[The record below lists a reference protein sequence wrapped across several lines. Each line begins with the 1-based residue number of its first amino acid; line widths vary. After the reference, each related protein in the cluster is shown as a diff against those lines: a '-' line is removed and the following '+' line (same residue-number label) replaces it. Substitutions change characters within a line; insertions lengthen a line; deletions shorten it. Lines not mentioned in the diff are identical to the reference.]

1 MNILTLGVL
10 NVTQLKFDK
19 NNGNRKEM
27 TINTKQLEVL
37 KGDYMNHL
45 RDNYVE
51 EVEGETEELLA
62 MLDIAITGFH
72 DWLSEKGY

>member
-1 MNILTLGVL
+1 
-10 NVTQLKFDK
+10 
-19 NNGNRKEM
+19 M
-27 TINTKQLEVL
+27 TINAKQLKVL

-45 RDNYVE
+45 RDNYKE
-51 EVEGETEELLA
+51 EVEGETEELLT